1 MRRIGLEVA
10 RLRHAARH
18 IGEPLSVASVRAAQ
32 ESRDPELRAAVA
44 TLEAAVIRIGLCL
57 DELLVGAFRRNGR
70 PALPELREAWRWAL
84 DQDRGVPID
93 QSAQLEA
100 AAKTARRLARFTD
113 RSAAGLQRATAT
125 FDQDMPNVFRLIEAA
140 WSASRRPE
148 RHRASSERFGSSD
161 QLDQPGRSGARRMR

>member
-18 IGEPLSVASVRAAQ
+18 IGEPLSVASVQAAQ

-44 TLEAAVIRIGLCL
+44 AVEAAVIRIGLSL

-70 PALPELREAWRWAL
+70 PAVPELREAWRWAQS
-84 DQDRGVPID
+84 QDHGAPVG
-93 QSAQLEA
+93 QAAQLEA

-113 RSAAGLQRATAT
+113 RSAAGLQRAAAI
-125 FDQDMPNVFRLIEAA
+125 FDQDMPNAFRLIEAA
-140 WSASRRPE
+140 WTTTRVQSGPE
-148 RHRASSERFGSSD
+148 PRASGS
-161 QLDQPGRSGARRMR
+161 AR